1 MVKRV
6 SKRRSKKLNLDI
18 DITSL
23 MDILVIL
30 VVFLLKNFEASGIT
44 LSIPKDIKVPDS
56 ISATPPKQAVKVH
69 MNKELKL
76 WVDDVYVAD
85 LTIKGRPNFDREGRR
100 IIPLYNELVQ
110 KKESLNVLKK
120 SAKGVNE
127 FSGIINLM
135 MDKSLP
141 YEYIRRIMYTSTEA
155 GFKEFKFIVLSKEG

>member
-1 MVKRV
+1 MVRRV
-6 SKRRSKKLNLDI
+6 SKKRSKKLNLDI

-23 MDILVIL
+23 MDIITIL
-30 VVFLLKNFEASGIT
+30 AVFLLKNFDAAGIE
-44 LSIPKDIKVPDS
+44 LSIPKDITVPDS
-56 ISATPPKQAVKVH
+56 QSSTTPRKAVKIH

-76 WVDDVYVAD
+76 WVDDAYVAD
-85 LTIKGRPNFDREGRR
+85 LSIKGRPNFDRDGRR

-110 KKESLNVLKK
+110 KKESLSVLQK
-120 SAKGVNE
+120 SAKGVSE

-155 GFKEFKFIVLSKEG
+155 GFKEFKFIVISKEG

>member
-23 MDILVIL
+23 MDIIVIL
-30 VVFLLKNFEASGIT
+30 VIFLLKNFESSEIT
-44 LSIPKDIKVPDS
+44 LSIPKDISVPDS
-56 ISATPPKQAVKVH
+56 LSSTPPKQAVKIH

-85 LTIKGRPNFDREGRR
+85 LAIKGRPNFDRDGRR
-100 IIPLYNELVQ
+100 IIPLYNELMQ
-110 KKESLNVLKK
+110 KKDALAVLKK

-135 MDKSLP
+135 MDKTLS
-141 YEYIRRIMYTSTEA
+141 YEYIRRIMYTATEV